1 MVTKAVIPAAGFGTR
16 FLPAT
21 KSVPKELLPIVDT
34 PVLQYVVEE
43 AVASGIT
50 DILLVIGRTKRA
62 IEEHFDRAPELE
74 RELEA
79 KGKTEAL
86 ESVRHPAGL
95 ARIQYVWQP
104 EMRGLGDAVRL
115 GRTFVGTDPFAVLL
129 GDTLLESTCGRP
141 VLGQLLDVREA
152 RGGGSVVALEEV
164 PLEKVSRYGVIDGPL
179 EPDGTV
185 TVRGLVEKPSP
196 AEAPSRRV
204 IASRYVLEP
213 EIFDCL
219 DRTPPGKGGEIQL
232 TDAMR
237 LLLQRRPMAGCMI
250 RGIRHDAGNKLDY
263 LKTNIHYALQRPD
276 MREPLLAYLR
286 DIVRD

>member
-1 MVTKAVIPAAGFGTR
+1 
-16 FLPAT
+16 
-21 KSVPKELLPIVDT
+21 
-34 PVLQYVVEE
+34 
-43 AVASGIT
+43 
-50 DILLVIGRTKRA
+50 
-62 IEEHFDRAPELE
+62 
-74 RELEA
+74 
-79 KGKTEAL
+79 
-86 ESVRHPAGL
+86 
-95 ARIQYVWQP
+95 
-104 EMRGLGDAVRL
+104 VRL